1 MLSFWEKNSWISY
14 DIIIIGGGIVGM
26 SVAASLVERKPDLQ
40 VLLIERGILPCG
52 ASTRNAGFACFGSLT
67 EVLADLQKMPEEE
80 VLQLIEDRFRGLGIM
95 QSRLGAAATD
105 YVHAGGYELI
115 TEKEKYALEKMEDIN
130 KLLYPIFKQQV
141 YGLASEKINLFGF
154 NSHIV
159 KELVLNPLEG
169 QIDTGLTIKSLQ
181 RYITARGV
189 AIITG
194 AQVQALDESEKDV
207 MVKTQSAT
215 QEVVFSAKQV
225 IVATNAFAQELLP
238 EVEIIP
244 GRGQVIITD
253 PIPGLAIVGS
263 FHMEEGYYY
272 FRNYKNRILF
282 GGGRNLDFETETTT
296 VFGDNEKILA
306 DLEKRL
312 REIIL
317 PGKEHQI
324 AMHWSGI
331 MAFGRDKKP
340 VTRWMSPRIYAALRM
355 SGMGVALASKLGESA
370 AAEFLQKI

>member
-14 DIIIIGGGIVGM
+14 DVIIVGGGIVGM
-26 SVAASLVERKPDLQ
+26 SVAASLAEKKPDLQ
-40 VLLIERGILPCG
+40 ILILERGVLPSG

-67 EVLADLQKMPEEE
+67 EVLADLQKMPEEA
-80 VLQLIEDRFRGLGIM
+80 VLQLIEDRFRGLRIM
-95 QSRLGAAATD
+95 QNRLGQAATD

-130 KLLYPIFKQQV
+130 RLLYPIFKQQV
-141 YGLASEKINLFGF
+141 YGLASEKINQFGF

-159 KELVLNPLEG
+159 QEIVLNPLEG

-189 AIITG
+189 DIITG
-194 AQVQALDESEKDV
+194 TQVLALDESGNDV
-207 MVKTQSAT
+207 KVVARSGTQEVIFSAT
-215 QEVVFSAKQV
+215 QVVV
-225 IVATNAFAQELLP
+225 TTNAFARELLP
-238 EVEIIP
+238 SIEIFP

-253 PIPGLAIVGS
+253 PIPGLTIEGS
-263 FHMEEGYYY
+263 FHMEEGFYY

-282 GGGRNLDFETETTT
+282 GGGRNLDFETEATTA
-296 VFGDNEKILA
+296 FGENEKILA
-306 DLEKRL
+306 ELEKRL

-317 PGKEHQI
+317 PGKEHRI
-324 AMHWSGI
+324 AMQWSGI

-340 VTRWMSPRIYAALRM
+340 VTRWMSPRIYAAVRM
-355 SGMGVALASKLGESA
+355 NGMGVALASKIGEWVA
-370 AAEFLQKI
+370 GEFIQKI